1 VQRCDRIIDVLEIR
15 AAQSDQNHAAKFVMC
30 VIDAFAHKDCRRA
43 GNAIRQKGADINP
56 VVILLLKVLEVVAIG
71 DVDI

>member
-1 VQRCDRIIDVLEIR
+1 
-15 AAQSDQNHAAKFVMC
+15 MC

-43 GNAIRQKGADINP
+43 GNSIRQKGADINP
-56 VVILLLKVLEVVAIG
+56 VVILLLKVLEVVPIG

>member
-1 VQRCDRIIDVLEIR
+1 
-15 AAQSDQNHAAKFVMC
+15 MC